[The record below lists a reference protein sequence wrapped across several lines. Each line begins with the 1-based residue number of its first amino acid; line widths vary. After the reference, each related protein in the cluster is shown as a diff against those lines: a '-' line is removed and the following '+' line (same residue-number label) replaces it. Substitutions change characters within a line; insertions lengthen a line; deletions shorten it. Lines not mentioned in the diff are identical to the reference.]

1 MNAKKFK
8 LELQKGIQLKI
19 IDEFFIRKLF
29 QNEKVSFL
37 NNISIEE
44 LLEENYEV
52 ILDNC
57 SIGCIVNVVKEMY
70 SHEGMQKFIFEH
82 YDLLLK
88 KIQGKYEVY
97 DLLEKGLPI
106 DCKRYVNDHLDVLLS
121 EVSPSFIFSIL
132 MFEDLEELP
141 SYANQF
147 FESQNFPLLD
157 EFLQKNKKN
166 YLEFLFFR
174 FNEMQVDSL
183 YDILIRLIDE
193 VLEHEGLKYIDIRL
207 LKGGAYSEVL
217 QIGDKILKLGKSR
230 SCYQIP
236 YDETILQ
243 PIIRFDLSKIST
255 LPLVLEVMEN
265 VSTDVHLSKDE
276 LYSFYFKLRERG
288 IVFADIKNENLGIL
302 LKDNLIHWNKSISSD
317 NKDKGIDGENLSIL
331 KKGSIVIL
339 DTDYLY
345 TEQDYYQL
353 LDEGKSIW
361 GNDDSRYF
369 EAKYQLEKAKT
380 SQKR

>member
-1 MNAKKFK
+1 
-8 LELQKGIQLKI
+8 
-19 IDEFFIRKLF
+19 
-29 QNEKVSFL
+29 
-37 NNISIEE
+37 
-44 LLEENYEV
+44 
-52 ILDNC
+52 
-57 SIGCIVNVVKEMY
+57 
-70 SHEGMQKFIFEH
+70 MQ
-82 YDLLLK
+82 
-88 KIQGKYEVY
+88 
-97 DLLEKGLPI
+97 
-106 DCKRYVNDHLDVLLS
+106 
-121 EVSPSFIFSIL
+121 
-132 MFEDLEELP
+132 M
-141 SYANQF
+141 
-147 FESQNFPLLD
+147 
-157 EFLQKNKKN
+157 
-166 YLEFLFFR
+166 
-174 FNEMQVDSL
+174 DSL
-183 YDILIRLIDE
+183 YDTLIRLIDE
-193 VLEHEGLKYIDIRL
+193 VLEHEGLEYIDIRL